1 MLYRNVPVLLRR
13 TSIRQAAVN
22 LPMRNTYM
30 CNAHDQVRPHWN
42 VRMFPK
48 GLFHVTIMRAHIL
61 ILLRSPYHDR
71 YLPTVQ
77 ETSLA
82 PEATATTCTW
92 GRTLGTKGTTK
103 RLRKFLRWGP
113 FVSRVIG
120 RGSMYS
126 RHLKSQYSKFH
137 QYHSVRALYL
147 PKYRRLP
154 DLQV

>member
-1 MLYRNVPVLLRR
+1 M
-13 TSIRQAAVN
+13 IRSDRIG
-22 LPMRNTYM
+22 MF
-30 CNAHDQVRPHWN
+30 
-42 VRMFPK
+42 RMFPK

-71 YLPTVQ
+71 IPTYLPTFQ

-113 FVSRVIG
+113 FVSRVIASQG
-120 RGSMYS
+120 EGVCMYS
-126 RHLKSQYSKFH
+126 RHLKSQYSNKFY